1 MDTGSEGLAGGT
13 PSEGDG
19 GGAPSGEA
27 ADAGASDRTD
37 DDLPAEGAPE
47 PDEDP
52 RVLLFMRPGRDREL
66 VAGALSD
73 RFRTDATTDVEALG
87 SAFDC
92 CVFDAHEFNRVAGSI
107 QRRRELAAPVFLPFV
122 LLVNDDAAGPTT
134 ESTWDYVDDVVELPV
149 RKRALRTRIGNLV
162 ERRRTSL
169 RLAAR
174 ERKLEETVEDLRLK
188 ERAMDEATVGIT
200 IAAVDEDGEGDNPLV
215 YTNDEFE
222 ALTGYGSEVFGADC
236 RFLQGEDTDPETT
249 ATLRAAIDEE
259 RPVAVDILNYRRNG
273 QKFWNRLTIAP
284 IRDAE
289 EEVTHFVGFQTEIT
303 ERKIRERRLEVMN
316 RVLSHNL
323 RNKMNLISGYT
334 ELVRGEIDGG
344 RDEALDALEVI
355 DETADDLMGI
365 AAAVQKLDRT
375 LSGPAST
382 EKSVALRDH
391 LIELRSRVRD
401 RYPEATI
408 SFALPDGD
416 PLETTAVGLLTA
428 IEEAVENAVKHND
441 GPEPRVEVRVG
452 RESPEWLAVEV
463 ADDGP
468 GIPDHETQVLDHGET
483 SLNHADRLGIWLIY
497 WVVAKAGGEF
507 AIDTSSEGTTVR
519 LTVPAHPRDGTSSQG

>member
-1 MDTGSEGLAGGT
+1 MDTSPEGLA
-13 PSEGDG
+13 D
-19 GGAPSGEA
+19 GAPSG
-27 ADAGASDRTD
+27 DDGAGASAEEAVDAGPADRSD
-37 DDLPAEGAPE
+37 DDVTSGGSPE

-52 RVLLFMRPGRDREL
+52 RVLLFMRPGRDRDL
-66 VAGALSD
+66 VAEALSD
-73 RFRTDATTDVEALG
+73 RFRTDATTDVEALDTT
-87 SAFDC
+87 FDC

-134 ESTWDYVDDVVELPV
+134 ENTWDYVDDVVELPV

-188 ERAMDEATVGIT
+188 ERAMDEAPVGIT
-200 IAAVDEDGEGDNPLV
+200 VAEVGGTGEGDNPLV
-215 YTNDEFE
+215 YTNDQFE
-222 ALTGYGSEVFGADC
+222 ALTGYGSEMFGADC

-249 ATLRAAIDEE
+249 ATLRAAIDEG
-259 RPVAVDILNYRRNG
+259 RPAAVDILNYRRNG

-284 IRDAE
+284 IRDE
-289 EEVTHFVGFQTEIT
+289 EGTVTHYVGFQTEIT

-334 ELVRGEIDGG
+334 ELVRREVDDGS
-344 RDEALDALEVI
+344 DEALDALAVI

-375 LSGPAST
+375 LSGPASAD
-382 EKSVALRDH
+382 EGVALRDH

-401 RYPEATI
+401 RYPEAAI

-416 PLETTAVGLLTA
+416 PLETTAVGLITA

-441 GPEPRVEVRVG
+441 DPEPHVEVRVE
-452 RESPEWLAVEV
+452 RESAEWLAVEV

-468 GIPDHETQVLDHGET
+468 GIPDHETHVLDRGET

-507 AIDTSSEGTTVR
+507 AVDTSDEGTTIR
-519 LTVPAHPRDGTSSQG
+519 LAVPAHP